1 MLDKIKNLG
10 KQTAAYGF
18 GSILNKVLGFIL
30 IPIYQKHIPIEEFGN
45 LVYFETITLFLSA
58 ILSYGIS
65 VGHQRFFYIEKENKT
80 YGLFLFNNFIGCI
93 LLASLSVFPMILF
106 SGTIAE
112 SLTGLT
118 NQTFNLQITLAT
130 VVVELI
136 YILPLQVLQY
146 ENKPGSYIFYNA
158 LKLIVSFIISVVL
171 VINFDMGITGFLL
184 ARFISVLLIV
194 LITYFSVISPRCT
207 FRFHIES
214 LMKSLRFGFP
224 HVVSTIGYTVF
235 TVTDRF
241 MLQALST
248 QDELGKYGFGARIAN
263 FINLIFVQTIGMS
276 YFPSLMNNEKAADN
290 LRYYRKML
298 TYYSFLI
305 SFLILGFLFY
315 YKDILWIVGKNKEY
329 WEGLNVVPILSLS
342 FMVMGMNYF
351 VQAGLFLKNKTKYYL
366 IPSAIAVPVNIG
378 LNFLLIPDYG
388 MMGAALSVLSAQIVY
403 TALLS
408 YISGR
413 FMKVGYEWAKILL
426 VCFLAMALYGVS
438 EVIELHNIIF
448 QWIFKAFLIAIL
460 PFALY
465 LLGFFEKIEI
475 QSIRNVWKK
484 YTNYKNEK

>member
-1 MLDKIKNLG
+1 MLEKIRNLG

-30 IPIYQKHIPIEEFGN
+30 IPIYQKHIPINEFGN

-65 VGHQRFFYIEKENKT
+65 VGHQRFFYLEKENNT

-93 LLASLSVFPMILF
+93 ILSIVSVLPLILF
-106 SGTIAE
+106 SSPIAE
-112 SLTGLT
+112 SLTGAT
-118 NQTFNLQITLAT
+118 NQTLNLQITLAT

-146 ENKPGSYIFYNA
+146 ENKPGSYIIYNA
-158 LKLIVSFIISVVL
+158 LKLVVSFVISVVL
-171 VINFDMGITGFLL
+171 VIYFNMGITGFLL
-184 ARFISVLLIV
+184 ARLLSVLLIV
-194 LITYFSVISPRCT
+194 VITFFTVISPRCT
-207 FRFHIES
+207 FRFQTEP

-224 HVVSTIGYTVF
+224 HVISTIGYTIF

-241 MLQALST
+241 MLQGLST
-248 QDELGKYGFGARIAN
+248 PDELGKYGFGARIAN

-276 YFPSLMNNEKAADN
+276 YFPSLMNNEKTSDN
-290 LRYYRKML
+290 IRYYRKML
-298 TYYSFLI
+298 TYYSFLLSI
-305 SFLILGFLFY
+305 LILGFLFY

-366 IPSAIAVPVNIG
+366 IPSALAVPVNIG
-378 LNFLLIPDYG
+378 LNFILIPDFG
-388 MMGAALSVLSAQIVY
+388 MMGAAISVLSAQIVY
-403 TALLS
+403 TGILT

-426 VCFLAMALYGVS
+426 VCFLSIALYGVS
-438 EVIELHNIIF
+438 EMVEIANIFF
-448 QWIFKAFLIAIL
+448 QWMFKAFLIAIL
-460 PFALY
+460 PITLY
-465 LLGFFEKIEI
+465 FLGFFEEIEI
-475 QSIRNVWKK
+475 QSIKK
-484 YTNYKNEK
+484 GIRKFLKQI